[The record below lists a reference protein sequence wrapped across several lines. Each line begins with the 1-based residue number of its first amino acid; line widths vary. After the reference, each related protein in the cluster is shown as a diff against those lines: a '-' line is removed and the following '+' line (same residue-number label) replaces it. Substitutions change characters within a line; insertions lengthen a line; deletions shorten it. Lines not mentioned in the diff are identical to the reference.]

1 MRRWINFSHMM
12 FIGLILALVSSV
24 ISAQA
29 VMLARIADNQYASMY
44 TGPGFSYNVLRQLSE
59 DNVLTLTGRNEDGS
73 WVYAISANQIEG
85 WVEAGKVVPQ
95 GDIFTLPVLPVT
107 AAARGEILPGML
119 NLRSGP
125 SPAFGV
131 IAQLQM
137 DVPLRLIGRNVNNTW
152 VQVVV
157 EGFGSG
163 WVDANF
169 IDSNTDLSN
178 LPITSYIGSVPPM
191 AVPMGVVVAQNLNV
205 RHGAGTEYYAFTT
218 VPQNENVWLIART
231 ADSQWLLVQIPTGQV
246 GWVSANFVQTNFLM
260 ANLPISE

>member
-1 MRRWINFSHMM
+1 MRRAKDFYRII
-12 FIGLILALVSSV
+12 FIGLIITLISSI

-29 VMLARIADNQYASMY
+29 VMLARIADNQYASLY
-44 TGPGFSYNVLRQLSE
+44 TGPGFSYDVLRQLSE

-73 WVYAISANQIEG
+73 WVYAITANRIEG
-85 WVEAGKVVPQ
+85 WVDAEKVVPQ
-95 GDIFTLPVLPVT
+95 GDIFALPVLPVT
-107 AAARGEILPGML
+107 AAARAEVIPGLL
-119 NLRSGP
+119 NLRTGP
-125 SPAFGV
+125 SPAFGI
-131 IAQLQM
+131 IAQVQM

-152 VQVVV
+152 VQVTID
-157 EGFGSG
+157 GFGSG

-169 IDSNTDLSN
+169 IDSNTTLSN

-191 AVPMGVVVAQNLNV
+191 TVPLGVVTAQNLNV
-205 RHGAGTEYYAFTT
+205 RHGAGTNFFAFAS

-246 GWVSANFVQTNFLM
+246 GWVSANFVQTQFLM